1 MSKIL
6 LAIRAWLLVGYVEYA
21 SGLCMEVN
29 TKWIW
34 KENWVIVVDSAES
47 KNAMGR
53 SGSTI
58 GSRCSIFC
66 HLLDYFRA
74 SKLIISMLCWTK
86 FWCIEIMP
94 FDVEWHFVIM
104 RFLTKFVV
112 VQVRCHLLE
121 VAGPEP
127 NVSSVLGA
135 NFAAG
140 VLAGGLAAAATCPLD
155 VAKTRRQI
163 EVCVSS
169 HS

>member
-1 MSKIL
+1 LWWTVQRVRML
-6 LAIRAWLLVGYVEYA
+6 WAGVGAQLARDVPF
-21 SGLCMEVN
+21 
-29 TKWIW
+29 
-34 KENWVIVVDSAES
+34 SA
-47 KNAMGR
+47 
-53 SGSTI
+53 I
-58 GSRCSIFC
+58 
-66 HLLDYFRA
+66 
-74 SKLIISMLCWTK
+74 CWTTL
-86 FWCIEIMP
+86 EP
-94 FDVEWHFVIM
+94 
-104 RFLTKFVV
+104 
-112 VQVRCHLLE
+112 VRRHLLE